1 MVPSATSM
9 IYYQA
14 NPKPYPEIVN
24 ELKVNYLLEG
34 SVRKMAN
41 KAIMT
46 VSLIDAELN
55 TQLWSKRYE
64 MDLSVNDILNT
75 QFLIATNV
83 TNTLKVALTSKG
95 AEVPTNNF
103 EAYDNFLKRPRS
115 WRENGIAEATGRR
128 FLI

>member
-1 MVPSATSM
+1 MEDIISELSKIKDLRVPSATSM

-46 VSLIDAELN
+46 VNLIDAELN
-55 TQLWSKRYE
+55 TQFGR
-64 MDLSVNDILNT
+64 
-75 QFLIATNV
+75 NV
-83 TNTLKVALTSKG
+83 MRWI
-95 AEVPTNNF
+95 F
-103 EAYDNFLKRPRS
+103 R
-115 WRENGIAEATGRR
+115 
-128 FLI
+128 